1 MNSKPTEEIKQIRH
15 ELGRQAEFSVHRIFA
30 DLRNPRQSSERKYIN
45 AVATGTTKNAANMVS
60 AVSIGSSRVS
70 KSASNAARCSGVIDF
85 GSEANGFRNESL
97 MLRRPVTL
105 VVCPINEI

>member
-45 AVATGTTKNAANMVS
+45 AVATGTTKNAANNSVNNS
-60 AVSIGSSRVS
+60 VNR
-70 KSASNAARCSGVIDF
+70 SG
-85 GSEANGFRNESL
+85 ESGG
-97 MLRRPVTL
+97 
-105 VVCPINEI
+105 N